1 MNAAAALDHGT
12 AGKTSAVGN
21 TPDWTG
27 RDWAGLKAERDGH
40 VAIIT
45 FDNPPA
51 HTWTVHSLAALRDL
65 VRALDAD
72 RSVVALVITG
82 SGPKFFSAGADLK
95 QFAGGDKAAAHEAAR
110 RFGEAF
116 ETLSAFRG
124 VSIAA
129 INGYAMGGGL
139 EVALACDLRIAEQHA
154 QLALPEASVGLLPC
168 AGGTQN
174 LTRLA
179 GEGWAKRMILLGERI
194 YAATALRIGVGEDVV
209 ASGESLARAL
219 ACDLRI
225 AEQHAQLALPE
236 ASVGL
241 LPCAGGTQNLTRLAG
256 EGWAKRMI
264 LLGERIDAA
273 TALRIGVVE
282 DVVASGESLARA
294 LAWARQAGKQS
305 PASVAASKKLVQAT
319 RWQPHASALVA
330 EREAFVD
337 LFDGADQREGVAAFL
352 EKRAPQ
358 WNPA

>member
-1 MNAAAALDHGT
+1 MNAATTLDHGT
-12 AGKTSAVGN
+12 TDKKPADSS
-21 TPDWTG
+21 TPDWSRRVWT
-27 RDWAGLKAERDGH
+27 GLKAERDGQ
-40 VAIIT
+40 VAVVT

-72 RSVVALVITG
+72 RGVVALVLTG
-82 SGPKFFSAGADLK
+82 SGPKFFSAGADLR
-95 QFAGGDKAAAHEAAR
+95 QFADGDKAVAHEAAR

-116 ETLSAFRG
+116 EALSAFRG

-139 EVALACDLRIAEQHA
+139 EC
-154 QLALPEASVGLLPC
+154 
-168 AGGTQN
+168 
-174 LTRLA
+174 
-179 GEGWAKRMILLGERI
+179 
-194 YAATALRIGVGEDVV
+194 
-209 ASGESLARAL
+209 AL

-294 LAWARQAGKQS
+294 LAWAKQAGKQS